1 MVMVHIG
8 RSIDEFAVGMQ
19 RTFKR
24 RFTAEETRL
33 MGELTGD
40 HNLFHYD
47 NEFIKRTKFK
57 RPIVHGLLIGGM
69 ICHFGGDIFPGPGYL
84 AESISFSF
92 IKPVYFDEEIT
103 AVGTVTAVDKEH
115 KRVTFSMSC
124 FDEHGEKVLD
134 GTVIGIPFQID
145 VPDK

>member
-1 MVMVHIG
+1 MVRIG

-24 RFTAEETRL
+24 RFTAEETRM
-33 MGELTGD
+33 MGDLIGD

-47 NEFIKRTKFK
+47 NEFIKHTRFK
-57 RPIVHGLLIGGM
+57 RPIAHGMLVGGM

-84 AESISFSF
+84 AESMSFSF

-103 AVGTVTAVDKEH
+103 AVGTVTAVDKEN

-124 FDEHGEKVLD
+124 FNERGEKVLD
-134 GTVIGIPFQID
+134 GTVIGIPFQVD